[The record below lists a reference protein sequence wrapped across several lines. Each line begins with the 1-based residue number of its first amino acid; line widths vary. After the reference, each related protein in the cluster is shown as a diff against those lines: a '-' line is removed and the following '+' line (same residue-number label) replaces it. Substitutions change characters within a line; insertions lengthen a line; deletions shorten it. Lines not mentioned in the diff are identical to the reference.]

1 MKEGYVVAMHSKR
14 SSHDHECRV
23 TTLRQT
29 SRAIRLVLEDDA
41 LDDSERAALKA
52 AIFIVDKLAGTHRR
66 AATIRRDDEDLSPV
80 SETALRE
87 SAQASGTDE
96 TGAVPERVEKGTH

>member
-23 TTLRQT
+23 ITLRQT

-66 AATIRRDDEDLSPV
+66 AATIRRDDEDFPPV
-80 SETALRE
+80 SDTDLRE
-87 SAQASGTDE
+87 SAYASGTDE